1 MATERPTV
9 EKAVAETFSIGLI
22 YIDPDLKTGETI
34 TATPTVAVTPSGLT
48 LSAVTIST
56 TTIASDTVSTVISG
70 GTAGIEYMVLFKV
83 TTSGGNTYNNPN
95 KDALRVRVI

>member
-1 MATERPTV
+1 MACIERI

-22 YIDPDLKTGETI
+22 YVSPDLATGETI
-34 TATPTVAVTPSGLT
+34 TASTVAVTPVGPT

-56 TTIASDTVSTVISG
+56 TNVASDTVSAFISA
-70 GTAGIEYMVLFKV
+70 GTAGVEYTVLFKV

-95 KDALRVRVI
+95 KDALLVRII

>member
-34 TATPTVAVTPSGLT
+34 TASTVAVTPTGLT

-56 TTIASDTVSTVISG
+56 TTIASDTVSTVVSS
-70 GTAGIEYMVLFKV
+70 GTAGVEYVVLFKV
-83 TTSGGNTYNNPN
+83 TTSGGNIYNNPN
-95 KDALRVRVI
+95 KDAIRVRVI